1 MKERRLKERSD
12 HERRHASTRQSLL
25 KSISQGHRGLE
36 SQVLSSETQPLS
48 PRKRVNFENEPE
60 EPLTLKDALQ
70 RELDREQ
77 LEKIEQPLAAEKLAA
92 HAEKEDDQEYYQQLQ
107 NLELRVSGQ
116 GGLQSRDLLKN
127 KLTNVVASNS
137 FNTELRYATR
147 KMDPAAQGEAAGR
160 TSSRARNSGLR
171 SNMLRSSRS
180 ATEIKQLSENFG
192 DLANL
197 RKSRLLLNRH
207 LDDKAKELKVAERKR
222 GEQHDEFHKAI
233 KNTG

>member
-1 MKERRLKERSD
+1 M
-12 HERRHASTRQSLL
+12 
-25 KSISQGHRGLE
+25 
-36 SQVLSSETQPLS
+36 
-48 PRKRVNFENEPE
+48 
-60 EPLTLKDALQ
+60 Q

-92 HAEKEDDQEYYQQLQ
+92 NAEKEDDQEYYQQLQ

-127 KLTNVVASNS
+127 KLINVVASNS
-137 FNTELRYATR
+137 FNTELRYASR

-160 TSSRARNSGLR
+160 TPSRARNSGLR

-207 LDDKAKELKVAERKR
+207 LDDKAKELKAAERRR
-222 GEQHDEFHKAI
+222 GDQHDEFHKAI